1 MPGMS
6 ASTPARGVAAE
17 DPSVLF
23 RGAVSVQPGPRWW
36 APWRVPYDEAHLH
49 LPEGGVGRAAMPSG
63 VRIAFWS
70 TSSWVRCRYQADP
83 APVLNGP
90 QELPRLDVRVDGVL
104 VDTVMLQTDGSDQE
118 FTADLGTGERL
129 VELWLPT
136 YNQFR
141 LLGVEIDA
149 GACWRPDARG
159 RARWVHYGSSIS
171 QGRGAASPSMA
182 WHALVAEQAEL
193 DLTSLALGAACH
205 MQPMTARL
213 MRDLPA
219 ELLTACVG
227 INSQALG
234 SLGPETFTAAVIG
247 FVRTVR
253 ERHPATP
260 LVIMSTIYAPER
272 ETVPGPSG
280 LTIQDCRERVK
291 RAVELLQDAGDPALR
306 YLDGLAV
313 FGPDD
318 ESLMLEP
325 PGVERLHP
333 GPQGQHVFAARFLE
347 RLGSLGV
354 LPSSLIARV
363 SA

>member
-1 MPGMS
+1 MG
-6 ASTPARGVAAE
+6 

-23 RGAVSVQPGPRWW
+23 RGAVSVQPGPPGPDGRPLWW
-36 APWRVPYDEAHLH
+36 APWRVPYEEAELH

-63 VRIAFWS
+63 VRISLRSDSRWL
-70 TSSWVRCRYQADP
+70 RCRYQADP

-90 QELPRLDVRVDGVL
+90 QERPRLDVRVDGRL
-104 VDTVMLQTDGSDQE
+104 LRTVRLRADGGDQE
-118 FTADLGTGERL
+118 FEVPLGGQRRDRL

-141 LLGVEIDA
+141 LRLLEVETRWQPDERR
-149 GACWRPDARG
+149 RP
-159 RARWVHYGSSIS
+159 RWVHYGSSIS
-171 QGRGAASPSMA
+171 QGRGAASPSTA
-182 WHALVAEQAEL
+182 WHALVAESAGW

-219 ELLTACVG
+219 EVLTACVG

-253 ERHPATP
+253 ERHPVTP
-260 LVIMSTIYAPER
+260 LMMMSTIYAPER
-272 ETVPGPSG
+272 ESVAGPSG
-280 LTIQDCRERVK
+280 LTIEDCRARTA
-291 RAVELLQDAGDPALR
+291 RAVELLRAAGDLHVH
-306 YLDGLAV
+306 YLDGLKI
-313 FGPDD
+313 FGPSDA
-318 ESLMLEP
+318 ELMLEP
-325 PGVERLHP
+325 LSIERLHP
-333 GPQGQHVFAARFLE
+333 GPAGHHLFAERFLDH
-347 RLGSLGV
+347 LGMV
-354 LPSSLIARV
+354 PSLIARV